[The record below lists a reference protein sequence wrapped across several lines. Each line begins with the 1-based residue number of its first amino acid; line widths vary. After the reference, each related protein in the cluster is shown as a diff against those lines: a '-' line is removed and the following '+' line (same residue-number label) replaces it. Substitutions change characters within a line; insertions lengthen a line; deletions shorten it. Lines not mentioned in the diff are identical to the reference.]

1 MHLPFLIKQTPE
13 TPTTFRQLVELD
25 LIVLSFIQNYDLLKY
40 YAINLKNIVKNV
52 SGSNRQKKK

>member
-13 TPTTFRQLVELD
+13 TLSTFRELVELD
-25 LIVLSFIQNYDLLKY
+25 LIVLSFVQNYDLLKY

-52 SGSNRQKKK
+52 